1 MQLRHTTITVDG
13 RCIDLLLTDD
23 EITTSFERTLKEENI
38 KLINAEECCSCWPAN
53 PPPECPFWR
62 KILGICREC
71 EV

>member
-1 MQLRHTTITVDG
+1 MQLRHTTVTVDG
-13 RCIDLLLTDD
+13 RCLDLLMNDD
-23 EITTSFERTLKEENI
+23 EIATCFERTLKDENI
-38 KLINAEECCSCWPAN
+38 KLIDIDKCCSCWPTN